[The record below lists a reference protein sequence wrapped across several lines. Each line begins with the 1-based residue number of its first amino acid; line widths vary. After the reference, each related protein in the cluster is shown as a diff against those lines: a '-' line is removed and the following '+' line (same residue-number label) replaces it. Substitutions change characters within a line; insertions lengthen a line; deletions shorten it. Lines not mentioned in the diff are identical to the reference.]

1 MDSNR
6 QWRPERLSPSH
17 QNTQYTFKKTSS
29 RCRRLGRVA
38 AQPVSQTLQHLPVTH
53 LWIPPPDVRYIQTA
67 IYQNSSPSTDKGCHL
82 NKNQKL
88 RTFDL
93 IREAVLPEYRDRV
106 NEYLSLYEETLHSA
120 NTPTADIQASA
131 QQLRGYLRGLNT
143 TRVLGMADWEELDR
157 RITESW
163 L

>member
-1 MDSNR
+1 M
-6 QWRPERLSPSH
+6 
-17 QNTQYTFKKTSS
+17 NT
-29 RCRRLGRVA
+29 
-38 AQPVSQTLQHLPVTH
+38 
-53 LWIPPPDVRYIQTA
+53 
-67 IYQNSSPSTDKGCHL
+67 
-82 NKNQKL
+82 NQKL

-106 NEYLSLYEETLHSA
+106 NEYLSLYEEALHNE
-120 NTPTADIQASA
+120 NTRIEDIQASA

-157 RITESW
+157 RISESW